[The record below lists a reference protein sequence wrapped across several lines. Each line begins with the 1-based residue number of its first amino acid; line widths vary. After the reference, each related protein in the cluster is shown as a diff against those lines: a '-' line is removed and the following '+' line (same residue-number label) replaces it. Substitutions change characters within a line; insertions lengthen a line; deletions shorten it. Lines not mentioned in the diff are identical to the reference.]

1 MQPVI
6 RHLGLQPY
14 ESVWQNMQQFTQ
26 ARASDTT
33 DELWIVEHPPVYT
46 MGLNGKPEHLLNP
59 GTIPVIHTDR
69 GGQVTYHGPGQ
80 LVLYILL
87 DLKRLNLGIRRL
99 VSVIEQAMIVTLGQ
113 YGIQA
118 QARADAPGVYVDGR
132 KIGSVGLRIKN
143 HCSYHGL
150 SLNNRMDLA
159 PFLGINTCGYPDLK
173 VTQLADLGINVHTDE
188 LAIPVAHAITLAL
201 QT

>member
-14 ESVWQNMQQFTQ
+14 ESVWHNMQQFTQ
-26 ARASDTT
+26 ARASDTA

-201 QT
+201 KT